1 MDSCF
6 LTTEDLKEGYLKP
19 GLNEIVRQINE
30 TEQQC
35 SVKMCKI
42 GKSKIRIFDVYL

>member
-6 LTTEDLKEGYLKP
+6 LTNEELKEGYLKP
-19 GLNEIVRQINE
+19 ALNEIVQQINE
-30 TEQQC
+30 NGEQC

-42 GKSKIRIFDVYL
+42 YLLNKVRLEN

>member
-6 LTTEDLKEGYLKP
+6 LTTEDLKEKYLKI
-19 GLNEIVRQINE
+19 GLNDIVKQINE
-30 TEQQC
+30 KSQQC

-42 GKSKIRIFDVYL
+42 